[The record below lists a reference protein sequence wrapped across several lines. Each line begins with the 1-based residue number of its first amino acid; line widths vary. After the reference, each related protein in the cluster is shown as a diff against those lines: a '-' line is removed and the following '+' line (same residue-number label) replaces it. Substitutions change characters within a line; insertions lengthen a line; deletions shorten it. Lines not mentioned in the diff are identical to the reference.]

1 MMETE
6 MLQNNTTHYK
16 LIRMKHPRRMSRKTS
31 LVHMQTHMR
40 KQRFEQTPFV
50 LSLSLS
56 LCITHATRMTC
67 LLTHITT
74 CCDKQQETKTVIL
87 CDKPVCLAMTMN
99 KHMVTAHTAIV
110 NIQKLRKH
118 QSTK

>member
-40 KQRFEQTPFV
+40 KKRFEQTPFA
-50 LSLSLS
+50 LSLSLYN
-56 LCITHATRMTC
+56 TRYT
-67 LLTHITT
+67 
-74 CCDKQQETKTVIL
+74 D
-87 CDKPVCLAMTMN
+87 D
-99 KHMVTAHTAIV
+99 MVTDTHH
-110 NIQKLRKH
+110 NLLQ
-118 QSTK
+118 